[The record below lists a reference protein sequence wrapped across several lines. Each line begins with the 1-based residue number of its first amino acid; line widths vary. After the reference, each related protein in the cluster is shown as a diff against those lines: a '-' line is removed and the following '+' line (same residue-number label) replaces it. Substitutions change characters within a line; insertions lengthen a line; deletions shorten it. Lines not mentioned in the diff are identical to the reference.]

1 MLLYMIST
9 YVQEIYEIGKR
20 KKVRSMQQNT
30 KKWNKGGIGVR
41 GGFEEEVCVTFKG
54 KFSWHNKEKKMMG
67 ACIVLYCQ

>member
-54 KFSWHNKEKKMMG
+54 KIW
-67 ACIVLYCQ
+67 

>member
-54 KFSWHNKEKKMMG
+54 KISWHNKEK
-67 ACIVLYCQ
+67 